1 MIEKRVN
8 VSDKF
13 SFTSKQMRLCCLI
26 KLITF
31 QDVLWSLLAASC
43 DHLEI
48 RMTSQ
53 ALLSSHTHKNNF
65 YKIHWH
71 VPQSLLCSLNS
82 RDLGKMLCPQKTFQP
97 MDLGLFLK
105 VTQTLVLKMLFC
117 TFLFPL
123 LAPDSILLS
132 QGKQRIKGDEC
143 RKRVSRA
150 KVSGLALNSKLMTQV
165 QRYFIIKSVIQCS
178 FLKYLLR
185 TDYGLI
191 SMLDV
196 RDDKVIAQQG
206 THYHHQMNTF
216 CQQYS
221 NFNPTNTDNFLKYL

>member
-1 MIEKRVN
+1 ME
-8 VSDKF
+8 
-13 SFTSKQMRLCCLI
+13 
-26 KLITF
+26 
-31 QDVLWSLLAASC
+31 
-43 DHLEI
+43 
-48 RMTSQ
+48 
-53 ALLSSHTHKNNF
+53 
-65 YKIHWH
+65 
-71 VPQSLLCSLNS
+71 
-82 RDLGKMLCPQKTFQP
+82 
-97 MDLGLFLK
+97 LGLFLK

-143 RKRVSRA
+143 RKWVSRA

-165 QRYFIIKSVIQCS
+165 QRYFIINSVIQCS

-206 THYHHQMNTF
+206 THYQPSDEHF
-216 CQQYS
+216 LSAIQQFQSY
-221 NFNPTNTDNFLKYL
+221 KHR